1 MSLVNRAVTGTAL
14 SFELETELETVRE
27 QLEQHART
35 GRTLVKD
42 GPLRVTLVGLSPGGA
57 MVPHQADGPITIHV
71 LEGSVNFEAE
81 ERKWTLEAGSLLAL
95 RSRVMHS
102 VSSER
107 GGIFLLTVLA
117 VDEGASAAAGD
128 RSSEGGNG

>member
-14 SFELETELETVRE
+14 SFDLESELKTVRE

-42 GPLRVTLVGLSPGGA
+42 GPLRMTLVGLRPGGA
-57 MVPHQADGPITIHV
+57 MVPHQADGPISIQV
-71 LEGSVNFEAE
+71 LEGSVIFEAE
-81 ERKWTLEAGSLLAL
+81 ERKWTLESGALLAL
-95 RSRVMHS
+95 RSRVVHS
-102 VSSER
+102 VQSED

-117 VDEGASAAAGD
+117 VDDAVQAQASSGGD
-128 RSSEGGNG
+128 SPA